1 MAKNV
6 KDNLLKDLP
15 PYMKEQFEKTP
26 SLEKLKNLLM
36 HKPPH
41 QLEKLIL

>member
-15 PYMKEQFEKTP
+15 PYMKEQFENP
-26 SLEKLKNLLM
+26 IPEKLK
-36 HKPPH
+36 
-41 QLEKLIL
+41 IY

>member
-1 MAKNV
+1 
-6 KDNLLKDLP
+6 
-15 PYMKEQFEKTP
+15 MKEQFENP
-26 SLEKLKNLLM
+26 IPRKLKNLLM